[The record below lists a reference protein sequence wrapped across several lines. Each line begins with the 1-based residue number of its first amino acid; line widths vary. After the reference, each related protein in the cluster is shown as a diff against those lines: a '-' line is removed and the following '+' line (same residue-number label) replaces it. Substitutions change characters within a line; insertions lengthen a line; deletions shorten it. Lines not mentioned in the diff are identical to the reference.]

1 MTRQERRLF
10 FEQLVAM
17 REAYRREAHQGLDMT
32 MESAMAVVQRLLQE
46 DGTAAA
52 KAAARPSATNVDLM
66 AA

>member
-17 REAYRREAHQGLDMT
+17 RDAYRREAHQGLDMT
-32 MESAMAVVQRLLQE
+32 VESAMAVAQRLLLE
-46 DGTAAA
+46 DVTAAA
-52 KAAARPSATNVDLM
+52 KAAQRASAANDTRK